1 LKQLSY
7 RVEEAEIGAR
17 HRGLRHEPLIDG
29 VARKLELT
37 GKVCQIR
44 DGLLAAAATLRCE

>member
-7 RVEEAEIGAR
+7 RVAEAEIGAR
-17 HRGLRHEPLIDG
+17 HRGFMLGSMIDG
-29 VARKLELT
+29 TAGKLELT